1 MSRNRNNLDFFQKA
15 GKYDLL
21 ANYYKYSD
29 PNKHI
34 AYYQKHLHYINMAT
48 HYLRSNMMSNHQ
60 NITDSGKI
68 RFVHASTDTKNVDIY
83 INGIR
88 ILRDF
93 PYKEI
98 SNYLSIPIGKHQVDI
113 YPAGN
118 MVSTILS
125 RKIKIEHDR
134 HYTFIPTGY
143 VKNIKW
149 IVLEDEPRVPNKETK
164 LRFVHLSPDSPE
176 LDIAVKDRDVLF
188 SNVSF
193 RKSTSYLSLSPMIV
207 DLEARISG
215 SSNIVL
221 PLSQIQLKPKRAY
234 SILLIGLADGEPNL
248 EAIIIKG

>member
-1 MSRNRNNLDFFQKA
+1 MSRNRNDNDLFQKA
-15 GKYDLL
+15 VKSDLL

-34 AYYQKHLHYINMAT
+34 AYYQKHLHYMNMAT

-60 NITDSGKI
+60 NINGSGKI
-68 RFVHASTDTKNVDIY
+68 RFVHASTDAKNVDIY

-93 PYKEI
+93 SFKEI
-98 SNYLSIPIGKHQVDI
+98 SNYMSIPIGKHQVDI

-125 RKIKIEHDR
+125 RKIKIEQDR
-134 HYTFIPTGY
+134 LYTFISTGF

-149 IVLEDEPRVPNKETK
+149 VTLEDDPRVPKRETK
-164 LRFVHLSPDSPE
+164 VRFVHLSPDSPE
-176 LDIAVKDRDVLF
+176 MDIAVKDRDVLF
-188 SNVSF
+188 SNLSF
-193 RKSTSYLSLSPMIV
+193 RKSTSYLGLSPMIV

-221 PLSQIQLKPKRAY
+221 PFPQIQLKPNRAY
-234 SILLIGLADGEPNL
+234 SILLIGLAASEPKL